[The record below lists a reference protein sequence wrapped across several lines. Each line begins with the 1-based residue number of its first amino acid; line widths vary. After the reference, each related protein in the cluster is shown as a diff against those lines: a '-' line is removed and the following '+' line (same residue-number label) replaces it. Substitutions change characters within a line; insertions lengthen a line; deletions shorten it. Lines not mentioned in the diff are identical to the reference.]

1 MTDISHHD
9 STDSST
15 TDFPDPGGDTGPT
28 DILRGYVAVAIYRR
42 PETLSVQECVSA
54 IIGLYAVAFL
64 SLSAVMTVTF
74 GLAVMSGQLSF
85 AELLAT
91 LQSQQAF
98 TLTNEQAVQTAVG
111 WLFNAPMLL
120 VGLVAAKLLVVLSGS
135 VSR

>member
-1 MTDISHHD
+1 MS
-9 STDSST
+9 SST
-15 TDFPDPGGDTGPT
+15 THDASAESYDDPAGDTSPS

-54 IIGLYAVAFL
+54 IIGLYTVAFL
-64 SLSAVMTVTF
+64 SLTTVLTATF

-85 AELLAT
+85 AELLAA
-91 LQSQQAF
+91 LQSQEAF
-98 TLTNEQAVQTAVG
+98 TLTTDQAVQTAVG

-120 VGLVAAKLLVVLSGS
+120 VGVVAAKLLVVLSGE

>member
-1 MTDISHHD
+1 MSFDDPDGD
-9 STDSST
+9 SR
-15 TDFPDPGGDTGPT
+15 PT

-64 SLSAVMTVTF
+64 SLTTVLSATF
-74 GLAVMSGQLSF
+74 GLVVMSGQLSF
-85 AELLAT
+85 AELLAA
-91 LQSQQAF
+91 LQSQEAF
-98 TLTNEQAVQTAVG
+98 SLTSEQAVQTAVG

-120 VGLVAAKLLVVLSGS
+120 VGVVAAKLLVVLSRR